1 MIRYNLIWRL
11 SLKNQGRDDHLF
23 LMQFVSGHV
32 YTGSGLRETFFVF
45 AISKNRIIAVFVGNR
60 AVIDCFLTPDTHI
73 RCFIKSVTSFFD
85 KVRTCLVAGW
95 TGGTFD
101 TAENDLATGIDFF
114 AMISVDAKVMCI
126 VKTAFVIPVAE
137 PVQSDF
143 F

>member
-1 MIRYNLIWRL
+1 MLWWFL
-11 SLKNQGRDDHLF
+11 VWVCWLF
-23 LMQFVSGHV
+23 
-32 YTGSGLRETFFVF
+32 
-45 AISKNRIIAVFVGNR
+45 VFVGCC
-60 AVIDCFLTPDTHI
+60 V
-73 RCFIKSVTSFFD
+73 
-85 KVRTCLVAGW
+85 VAGW

-137 PVQSDF
+137 PVQPDF

>member
-1 MIRYNLIWRL
+1 M
-11 SLKNQGRDDHLF
+11 
-23 LMQFVSGHV
+23 
-32 YTGSGLRETFFVF
+32 
-45 AISKNRIIAVFVGNR
+45 GNR
-60 AVIDCFLTPDTHI
+60 AVIDCFWTTITHI
-73 RCFIKSVTSFFD
+73 RCFIESVTSFFD

-137 PVQSDF
+137 PVQPDF
-143 F
+143 L